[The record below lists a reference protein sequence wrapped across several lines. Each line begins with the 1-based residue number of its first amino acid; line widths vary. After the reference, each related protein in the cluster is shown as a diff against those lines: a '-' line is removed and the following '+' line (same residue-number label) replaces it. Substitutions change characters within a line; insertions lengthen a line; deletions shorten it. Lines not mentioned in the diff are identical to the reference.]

1 MKNNNLGVM
10 GEDQR
15 QSAIELHSAFLE
27 ALKRT
32 DFDDFQN
39 EMNDVDTGRL
49 KRFLT
54 ENQREER
61 GSHRGGGKASATAAA
76 RLQILLA
83 SNPAYA
89 RQYNSTFE
97 NLRGAENATDRAIA
111 KAIARLEKTQQQL
124 QETLDRA
131 AMLPDG
137 TRVFRDGAGKVWT
150 EKGDAVSDE
159 RAASIHWRG
168 DEPAYEQFLRERE
181 SVDDRVTT
189 LEALQGYRVDAL
201 GRIRDRMMDEDNPPS
216 GEDLERFKREI
227 EEKMP
232 PEVHAERQ
240 VSLEATPRNDDQP
253 AVIPVRTL

>member
-1 MKNNNLGVM
+1 MKNNNLSVM
-10 GEDQR
+10 GEDQK

-32 DFDDFQN
+32 DVDDFQN

-54 ENQREER
+54 EDQREER
-61 GSHRGGGKASATAAA
+61 GSHRGRAKASAAAA
-76 RLQILLA
+76 TRLQTMLA

-89 RQYNSTFE
+89 RQYSSTFE

-111 KAIARLEKTQQQL
+111 KAIARLEKAQHQL
-124 QETLDRA
+124 QETLGCA

-150 EKGDAVSDE
+150 EKGHEVSGD
-159 RAASIHWRG
+159 RAASIHWCG

-181 SVDDRVTT
+181 SVEDGVTT
-189 LEALQGYRVDAL
+189 LEALQGYRVDTL
-201 GRIRDRMMDEDNPPS
+201 GRIRDRMMDEDNPPTS
-216 GEDLERFKREI
+216 DELERFKREMQ
-227 EEKMP
+227 ENMP
-232 PEVHAERQ
+232 DAAKAEMARQ
-240 VSLEATPRNDDQP
+240 AVVLPSAAPATSLD
-253 AVIPVRTL
+253 IPDL